1 MMVDLRIVHEQDDI
15 LVIVFRLLHEP
26 KQHLSDEVL
35 KEGGVN
41 ASFDQ
46 LRSDQFILTDGTE

>member
-26 KQHLSDEVL
+26 KQHLSDEIL
-35 KEGGVN
+35 KE
-41 ASFDQ
+41 
-46 LRSDQFILTDGTE
+46 